1 MGRISNLT
9 LLNCFCTRVHG
20 CRYSWKCNW
29 NILCLKQ
36 STNNSNDKHHINYLY
51 VVDLWEIL
59 KAMHYYIYKS
69 SFTTCKPVN
78 QTEQY
83 IIQDV
88 VEYKLNDIT
97 LILCLKYEVW
107 QMLGLIL
114 LFGIKVVHKTSDF
127 LLQWL
132 CTLLYSS
139 RHNKTDWRR

>member
-1 MGRISNLT
+1 MGNTIGYA
-9 LLNCFCTRVHG
+9 LL
-20 CRYSWKCNW
+20 
-29 NILCLKQ
+29 
-36 STNNSNDKHHINYLY
+36 
-51 VVDLWEIL
+51 
-59 KAMHYYIYKS
+59 YIKVIIYNMQAS
-69 SFTTCKPVN
+69 EPNRTI
-78 QTEQY
+78 

-88 VEYKLNDIT
+88 VEYKLNDII

-139 RHNKTDWRR
+139 RHN